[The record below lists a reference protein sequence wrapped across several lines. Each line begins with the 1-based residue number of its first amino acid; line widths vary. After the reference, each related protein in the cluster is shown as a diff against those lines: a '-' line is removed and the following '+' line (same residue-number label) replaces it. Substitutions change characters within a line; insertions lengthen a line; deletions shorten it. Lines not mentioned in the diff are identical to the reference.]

1 MMIYI
6 IGIIIIVLL
15 IGGFILFLKVSKLKD
30 IKESLD
36 ICASNIN
43 EFLSKKL
50 SLVNILLKDINDEK
64 IKKDFSYSEDFT
76 IYEKEEALFN
86 ISWNINKYI
95 KDNNLKKL
103 KDKAKELNILEE
115 NLDGLKDFYN
125 ANVLNYNEIFLKK
138 YFNRIFR
145 LLKFGDYKAFKIR
158 KLEEYEIFKN

>member
-1 MMIYI
+1 MLFI
-6 IGIIIIVLL
+6 IGIIVIILL
-15 IGGFILFLKVSKLKD
+15 IGGFIIFLKISKLKD
-30 IKESLD
+30 IKKSLD
-36 ICASNIN
+36 ICTSNIN

-50 SLVNILLKDINDEK
+50 SLVTILLKDIKDEK

-76 IYEKEEALFN
+76 IYEKEDALFN

-95 KDNNLKKL
+95 KDNNVKKL

-138 YFNRIFR
+138 YFNKIFR
-145 LLKFGDYKAFKIR
+145 LLKFSDYKSFKIR

>member
-1 MMIYI
+1 MIYI
-6 IGIIIIVLL
+6 IGIIIIILL
-15 IGGFILFLKVSKLKD
+15 IGGFIIFLKVSKLND

-103 KDKAKELNILEE
+103 KNKAKELNILEE